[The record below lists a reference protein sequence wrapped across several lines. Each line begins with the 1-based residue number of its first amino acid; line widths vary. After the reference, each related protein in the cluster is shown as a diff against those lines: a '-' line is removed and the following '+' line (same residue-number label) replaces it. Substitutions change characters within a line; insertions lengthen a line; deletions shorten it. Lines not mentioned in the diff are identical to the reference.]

1 MIEFDIALILKRIAL
16 TIPKLRFSE
25 CNMIYIQWILDSGNS
40 VKSLAGTNMALNPWL
55 AIILWAIIII
65 VLTGPMLTLPMFWSR
80 RKPDPF
86 RDMPFE
92 SGQVPQG
99 EARHRLVMQ
108 YYPYLLMFVVFD
120 VVGMFLFAW
129 GISFTR
135 LPLIASAFVILFIV
149 LLGAPLGY
157 ALRLAL
163 NKENW

>member
-1 MIEFDIALILKRIAL
+1 ME
-16 TIPKLRFSE
+16 
-25 CNMIYIQWILDSGNS
+25 
-40 VKSLAGTNMALNPWL
+40 LNPWL
-55 AIILWAIIII
+55 AIIIWAIII
-65 VLTGPMLTLPMFWSR
+65 VLMTGPLLTLPIFWSR

-129 GISFTR
+129 GISFTQV
-135 LPLIASAFVILFIV
+135 PKEASAFVILFIV
-149 LLGAPLGY
+149 LLGAPLAY
-157 ALRLAL
+157 ALKLAL
-163 NKENW
+163 NRENW

>member
-1 MIEFDIALILKRIAL
+1 
-16 TIPKLRFSE
+16 
-25 CNMIYIQWILDSGNS
+25 
-40 VKSLAGTNMALNPWL
+40 MALNPWL
-55 AIILWAIIII
+55 LIVIWGIILII
-65 VLTGPMLTLPMFWSR
+65 LTGPMVTLPMFWSR

-99 EARHRLVMQ
+99 EARKRIVLQ

-129 GISFTR
+129 GISFR
-135 LPLIASAFVILFIV
+135 SIAPSDSLLVLLFLF

-157 ALRLAL
+157 ALKMAL
-163 NKENW
+163 HRENW

>member
-1 MIEFDIALILKRIAL
+1 L
-16 TIPKLRFSE
+16 
-25 CNMIYIQWILDSGNS
+25 
-40 VKSLAGTNMALNPWL
+40 ALNPWL
-55 AIILWAIIII
+55 LIVIWGIILVI
-65 VLTGPMLTLPMFWSR
+65 LTLPMVTLPMFWSR

-99 EARHRLVMQ
+99 EARKRVVMQ

-129 GISFTR
+129 GMSFADI
-135 LPLIASAFVILFIV
+135 PAADSFFVLLFLF

-157 ALRLAL
+157 ALKMAL
-163 NKENW
+163 NRENW